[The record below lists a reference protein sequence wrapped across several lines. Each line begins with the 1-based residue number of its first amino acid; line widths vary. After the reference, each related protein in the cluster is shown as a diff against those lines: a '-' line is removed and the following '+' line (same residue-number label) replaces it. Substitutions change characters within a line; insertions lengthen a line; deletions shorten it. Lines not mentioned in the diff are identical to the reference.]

1 MINNEFIEAE
11 HPRDEKGRFTEKEY
25 TEKNYTDFHKMFYE
39 ENTDAVYITKRKGN
53 DFFIDES
60 FNKSTKLS
68 DGNFSNLEKYFN
80 SKNILKL
87 KLPNKKI
94 KGKNEFKEDKK
105 SLEDFINKGFE
116 VKAKYNDGYNTSFIL
131 EKKENKENL
140 IDKIKNIKLE
150 KYKPTTYIIDWGKQK
165 QQGKR
170 VGKMVIG
177 AMGDVSLQGK
187 KEYTNILGSF
197 SEEEQKSAKE
207 LFKEKHEQ
215 YLYAQAREYGLKPM
229 EAEKLVLSVYNS
241 LYTHTFIE
249 Y

>member
-25 TEKNYTDFHKMFYE
+25 TEKNYADFHKIFYE
-39 ENTDAVYITKRKGN
+39 YNKDAVLIKKEKGDN
-53 DFFIDES
+53 FYIDEP
-60 FNKSTKLS
+60 FNGFSRLS
-68 DGNFSNLEKYFN
+68 SGNFASLEKYFN
-80 SKNILKL
+80 EKNVLKL

-94 KGKNEFKEDKK
+94 RGKNEFEEDKK
-105 SLEDFINKGFE
+105 NIKEFTDKGFE
-116 VKAKYNDGYNTSFIL
+116 VKAKYNDGYYTNFVL
-131 EKKENKENL
+131 EKKTDKNNL
-140 IDKIKNIKLE
+140 LEKIKNIKLE
-150 KYKPTTYIIDWGKQK
+150 KYKPTTHIIDWGKQK